1 MPAAQSRGVPF
12 CRLRRPVLNAL
23 SGALQQAASSRVAR
37 LKILREWVESH
48 VTEPSDLRRRVVE
61 QLQRMEKL
69 AAPA

>member
-1 MPAAQSRGVPF
+1 
-12 CRLRRPVLNAL
+12 VLNAL